1 MNVSHGTDVTIAAG
15 CSKRPSSKAAASEEG
30 RRTLRYVEPL
40 SDARTPLADFFSILL
55 EYGSMPPSHAD
66 RSLSGLYV
74 ILDPS
79 ACPDRS
85 LTDVLKEAATAG
97 ARLFQYR
104 NKSASMKEAYAEAL
118 LLRQVALDAGVTFI
132 VNDRCDLALAVN
144 ADGVH
149 LGQGDV
155 RLDLA
160 RKVLGPNKLIG
171 ISTHNPDQVR
181 EAVAGNPDYLG
192 FGPIFKPG
200 SKQDHDPVVGLE
212 GLRAIRRLT
221 SLPVFAIGGIQID
234 QAGEVIRAGANG
246 VAVISAV
253 LKAPDIRFAVK
264 SFLAQMPRSTSPA

>member
-1 MNVSHGTDVTIAAG
+1 
-15 CSKRPSSKAAASEEG
+15 
-30 RRTLRYVEPL
+30 
-40 SDARTPLADFFSILL
+40 
-55 EYGSMPPSHAD
+55 MPTSNAD
-66 RSLSGLYV
+66 RPLSGLYV

-97 ARLFQYR
+97 AQLFQYR

-149 LGQGDV
+149 LGQGDL